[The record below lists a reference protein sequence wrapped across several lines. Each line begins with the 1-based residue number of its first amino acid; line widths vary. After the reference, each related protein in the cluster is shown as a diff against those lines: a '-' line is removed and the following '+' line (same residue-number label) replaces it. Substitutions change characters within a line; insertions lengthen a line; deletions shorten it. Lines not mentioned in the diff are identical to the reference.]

1 MAKGKRGKR
10 RQRTTTESGPTV
22 VVCRGGECGNRWKHP
37 ELDHQQQL
45 RELRDGT
52 GEHATTVV
60 SRCLDACEHANVVVL
75 VPAAADIADG
85 VDPVWIGDVNDAE
98 TTGQIVEWVAA
109 GGPAQAPAPVLC
121 DIRSFAPS
129 RRNRNELSVELEG
142 S

>member
-10 RQRTTTESGPTV
+10 RPRSTSEPTV

-37 ELDHQQQL
+37 EVDHQQQL
-45 RELRDGT
+45 RELRAGT

-75 VPAAADIADG
+75 VPAADDGADG
-85 VDPVWIGDVNDAE
+85 VDPVWIGEVNDAE
-98 TTGQIVEWVAA
+98 TARQIVEWVEA
-109 GGPAQAPAPVLC
+109 GGPAHAPAPVLC

-129 RRNRNELSVELEG
+129 RRNRNELSVELER